1 MSTRFNSFYLKNDGD
16 MCEHLKIAYD
26 KICGHYKCINCY
38 TEFYFKNKKQYLH
51 FRSRIV
57 GKYDFKKSPSIQS
70 CQIETKIQESI
81 SKRKPSNLS
90 YESHMQTKIRR
101 VNPKKMYYMLFV
113 LLIPLISAISF
124 GVWKGLSKP
133 NTSPDINENVPII
146 GNILPQKT
154 IAFDETNETKKII
167 NFNEKINDLK
177 VVEIF
182 TTMGITVDINNE
194 LKEIVIQI
202 DKNFSG
208 DHYSV
213 AFFSEEYQLKEVLI
227 VSIKKEKFDIGLS
240 KNKIDLI
247 IENNVLP
254 AATITYSD
262 KIKNLKLKS
271 QKPSFLD
278 ININESN
285 KEIKLNVKQAGSTS
299 LVFGSDNAVSDETV
313 EVKVTEKVVEKPVI
327 EIVADQA
334 LFEKDGSKNVLLS
347 IKNPIANELPVIK
360 SSVEKVAKVEYNS
373 NLKAITIT
381 PLSKGKTVV
390 TISYKNTDSVSFNLE
405 VYESINISKFD
416 RILGF
421 VEGYA
426 NKNTDLDLNATDK
439 SNLIKEFFKQNGY
452 ANISDDIVGQIQ
464 LSNFHVIQGQ
474 KINRKFNLKANSNST
489 KVNGSLDDV
498 FIRVAPLDLSDS
510 ANQIKESGNFITQD
524 FLSMSDVDNPV
535 KVEESILKQFMSLN
549 KDLNPM
555 KLEDIQIRK
564 GTAVISNQFS
574 VVIEAKKGQNNVS
587 KEIKYTFGGFYIN
600 GTNVK
605 IDIVKM
611 FNS

>member
-57 GKYDFKKSPSIQS
+57 GKYDFKESPIIQS

-124 GVWKGLSKP
+124 GIWKGLSKP

-182 TTMGITVDINNE
+182 TTMGIKVDINNE
-194 LKEIVIQI
+194 LKEIAIQI

-247 IENNVLP
+247 IENNILP
-254 AATITYSD
+254 SATITYSD

-313 EVKVTEKVVEKPVI
+313 EVKFTEKVVEKPVI
-327 EIVADQA
+327 EKVADQA

-390 TISYKNTDSVSFNLE
+390 TISYKNADSVSFNLE

-426 NKNTDLDLNATDK
+426 NKYTDLDLNSTDK

-452 ANISDDIVGQIQ
+452 ADISDDIVGQIQ

-474 KINRKFNLKANSNST
+474 KINRKFNLNANSNST

-510 ANQIKESGNFITQD
+510 ANQIKESGNFIDQD

-600 GTNVK
+600 GTTVK